1 MNVYFGPKTKA
12 AAAIAEDTDDEDE
25 ESEIY
30 RENNRIYFYSE
41 IDRTSVKTLMKLI
54 REAEQY
60 SFVTAFQ
67 LGVESIPIYIHITS
81 QGGYIYHAL
90 SVVDAIK
97 RCRVPIY
104 SVVEGPV
111 ASAGTF
117 ISMVCQKRFICPNA
131 FMMIHQLSGGVG
143 GKMGEISDEFANL
156 TELTEL
162 IKQLYTEHTQ
172 MSQKVLGRLLKHDL
186 YLNAKKALKY
196 GLVDELYV

>member
-1 MNVYFGPKTKA
+1 MNVYFGSKTKA
-12 AAAIAEDTDDEDE
+12 DTDSVDDEDDQE
-25 ESEIY
+25 DSNIY

-41 IDRTSVKTLMKLI
+41 IDRASTKTLMKLI
-54 REAEQY
+54 REAEHY
-60 SFVTAFQ
+60 SFMTAFQ
-67 LGVESIPIYIHITS
+67 LGLESIPIYIHISS

-143 GKMGEISDEFANL
+143 GKMGEITDEYANL
-156 TELTEL
+156 TELMEV
-162 IKQLYTEHTQ
+162 IKQLYTEHAK
-172 MSQKVLGRLLKHDL
+172 MSQKVLGRLLKRDL

-196 GLVDELYV
+196 GLADELFL